1 MGDNENSNLVWHYT
15 DGAALMNI
23 ITNNELW
30 ASSAAFM
37 NDVDELLSGNKE
49 LRKHFDEQRET
60 LPEPVAQLLEQH
72 IPKEDSR
79 TKDAFVLSGSTDPDS
94 LTLWRNYG
102 RHQVSFAVGFDKR
115 VPLVPM
121 IPTVPKDGIEVT
133 EHPYPPS
140 DYYENMYD
148 SDAEGNVA
156 LHPDGSPI
164 VINDPD
170 TERVENSGWKPV
182 VYDQSQQKDLISE
195 IFARLRQSA
204 EAATDGKSSIGFWMQ
219 LYLMNESLHLIKN
232 AGFLDEKEERVV
244 VWLAPDWKF
253 VCHRPGP
260 YGIMPYIK
268 LTAPS
273 EDDSDHRYATKPGT
287 LPIQEIRVGPSPYS
301 LAAVESL
308 KQLLGFH
315 GLHDVKV
322 TYSEIPFR

>member
-1 MGDNENSNLVWHYT
+1 MEENDQPNLVWHYT

-23 ITNNELW
+23 IANNELW

-37 NDVDELLSGNKE
+37 NDMNELLSGNLE
-49 LRKHFDEQRET
+49 LRKHFDEQRDT
-60 LPEPVAQLLEQH
+60 LPGPVTKLLERH
-72 IPKEDSR
+72 IPKDGSR
-79 TKDAFVLSGSTDPDS
+79 TKNAFVLSGSTDPDS

-102 RHQVSFAVGFDKR
+102 RHQVSFAVGFDKA

-121 IPTVPKDGIEVT
+121 IPTVPQDGIEVT
-133 EHPYPPS
+133 RHPYPPS

-148 SDAEGNVA
+148 TDADGQVA
-156 LHPDGSPI
+156 TTPDGAPI
-164 VINDPD
+164 VIDDPD
-170 TERVENSGWKPV
+170 SELVENSGWKPV
-182 VYDQSQQKDLISE
+182 VYDQGQQKELISG
-195 IFARLRQSA
+195 IFERLHEAA
-204 EAATDGKSSIGFWMQ
+204 EAATNGKSSIGLWMQ
-219 LYLMNESLHLIKN
+219 VYLMNESLNLIKN
-232 AGFLDEKEERVV
+232 AGFLDEREERVV

-268 LTAPS
+268 LTAPN
-273 EDDSDHRYATKPGT
+273 DDDLDDRYATKPGK
-287 LPIQEIRVGPSPYS
+287 LPIREIRIGPSPYS

-308 KQLLGFH
+308 KQLLGFQ